1 MHRDVPGSGE
11 GDLKAANVVFN
22 VQLFNDRFNETFG
35 RGQFS
40 ANQHEAHA
48 ITVAQSIHGNRL
60 ELLTEPVVSACAKQ
74 QEHEDHRRSLWRFDH
89 VEKRG
94 GIRRLGAWKR
104 NDRGRFE
111 GNLGLVIDRNGI
123 KHLGFQD
130 LLFGRRGKGDSDVH
144 RSRFGLD
151 EDGFRLRFRF

>member
-11 GDLKAANVVFN
+11 GDLKATNVVFD

-48 ITVAQSIHGNRL
+48 ITVAQSIHGDRL
-60 ELLTEPVVSACAKQ
+60 ELLTEPVGAACAKQ
-74 QEHEDHRRSLWRFDH
+74 QEHEDHGRSLWGLDH
-89 VEKRG
+89 VQKRG
-94 GIRRLGAWKR
+94 GVRGLRARKR
-104 NDRGRFE
+104 NHLGRFE

-123 KHLGFQD
+123 KHLGFQN

-144 RSRFGLD
+144 GSRLGLD
-151 EDGFRLRFRF
+151 EDGFWLRFRF